1 MFSANRSHYSD
12 RRWIAF
18 REIERKCFMIAYRLI
33 HSQEVP
39 EFQDIPKP
47 VAGSGQLLIKVGGCG
62 LCHTDL
68 GTVRHRTK
76 GEWADTAPP
85 FTMGHEAAGWVEG
98 IGQGVIGFKTGEAVA
113 VVPVWGSCCHW
124 PPCRRGGENVL
135 LIVAVTIGAGGGL

>member
-47 VAGSGQLLIKVGGCG
+47 VANSGQLLIKVGGCG
-62 LCHTDL
+62 LCHTHL
-68 GTVRHRTK
+68 GTVRHRTTAD
-76 GEWADTAPP
+76 WADAQPP
-85 FTMGHEAAGWVEG
+85 FTIGHEVASWVEEL
-98 IGQGVIGFKTGEAVA
+98 GQGGLGFKSGEPVA
-113 VVPVWGSCCHW
+113 VVPLWGNCRPC
-124 PPCRRGGENVL
+124 PPCK
-135 LIVAVTIGAGGGL
+135 